1 VIELS
6 AGQVL
11 PLTTADGR
19 PMDRVTIGVGW
30 DHDPTAGAIASGR
43 PDIDLDASAFQFTG
57 DQLFDLAFF
66 NNLSTR
72 DGSVSHLGDNKTG
85 RGEGDDETLTV
96 ELSRVYDR
104 VDTIFL
110 VVTSYQGHSLTW
122 VNRAYC
128 RLLDEEGE
136 PIARFVITHGPPET
150 GLVMAKLVRGDEHWL
165 LHTVGEGIEAKVATE
180 AVPALQP
187 YL

>member
-1 VIELS
+1 MIELS
-6 AGQVL
+6 PEQVL

-19 PMDRVTIGVGW
+19 PIDQVTIGVGW
-30 DHDPTAGAIASGR
+30 DKDPTAGAIASGR
-43 PDIDLDASAFQFTG
+43 PDIDLDASAFQFAG

-66 NNLSTR
+66 NNLATR

-85 RGEGDDETLTV
+85 RGDGDDESLTIDF
-96 ELSRVYDR
+96 SKVYDR
-104 VDTIFL
+104 VDSIFL

-128 RLLDEEGE
+128 RLLDEAGS
-136 PIARFVITHGPPET
+136 PIARFVITAGPPET
-150 GLVMAKLVRGDEHWL
+150 GLVMAKLVRGDDHWL
-165 LHTVGEGIEAKVATE
+165 LHTVGEGIAAKVASE
-180 AVPALQP
+180 AVPALRP